1 MPGRKSAAPA
11 GRIAVAS
18 VLPLASPP
26 AMKWRRV
33 LTRSLLAGLALVAAL
48 AVATLRP
55 VDPTPYPGQ
64 PYHAET
70 RARLAE
76 LAAPVLTAAPLA
88 AGFGGV
94 SLLPAPGSGPA
105 DAAAGR
111 FPELPLAGYGHRQG
125 RPATGMREELTARA
139 LALRSGATTVVV
151 AGIEALI
158 VPPEVAA
165 LVASRLETKH
175 RLPPGNLYLGA
186 THTHAGPGGWG
197 EGWLARQFAGTF
209 TPGLRE
215 WLADRLVAAAEAAL
229 ADLRPARLGHGRF
242 SAPALV
248 RNRLLGPLG
257 RVDPEFSLLVV
268 AQEGGRRGVVGAYAA
283 HATAL
288 PGQGMEFA
296 GDYPGAWRRAVE
308 EATGGWALFLAG
320 AMGSHGPV
328 APARG
333 VDGADQMGR
342 ELARRTLEILPTLPL
357 SPTAPLAVRSVAVT
371 LPEAQVRVAQGLRL
385 RAWAAD
391 RLLPWRAPVPLQVL
405 RAGGVLWISTP
416 GDFSG
421 ELALDVKD
429 FARARG
435 LDAAV
440 TSFNG
445 AYVGYILPG
454 RHYALPGYE
463 PRTMSFYGPQFPD
476 YLMELIRELAA
487 PLAPAP

>member
-1 MPGRKSAAPA
+1 MN
-11 GRIAVAS
+11 
-18 VLPLASPP
+18 
-26 AMKWRRV
+26 WRRA
-33 LTRSLLAGLALVAAL
+33 LTRTLLAGLGLVGVL
-48 AVATLRP
+48 SVATLRP

-70 RARLAE
+70 RARLGE
-76 LAAPVLTAAPLA
+76 LPTAALTPAPLA
-88 AGFGGV
+88 AGFGGAA
-94 SLLPAPGSGPA
+94 LGPAPGSGPG
-105 DAAAGR
+105 DPTAGR
-111 FPELPLAGYGHRQG
+111 FPGLPLAGYGHRQG
-125 RPATGMREELTARA
+125 RPATGSREELTARA
-139 LALRSGATTVVV
+139 LALRSGDTTVVV

-165 LVASRLETKH
+165 LVASRLEAKH
-175 RLPPGNLYLGA
+175 RLPPGHLYLGA

-197 EGWLARQFAGTF
+197 EGWLARQFAGPF

-215 WLADRLVAAAEAAL
+215 WLADRLSAAAEAAL

-268 AQEGGRRGVVGAYAA
+268 TQDGGRRGVVGAYAA

-288 PGQGMEFA
+288 PGRGMEFA

-333 VDGADQMGR
+333 EDGADQMGR
-342 ELARRTLEILPTLPL
+342 ELARQTLAALPGIPL
-357 SPTAPLAVRSVAVT
+357 QPAVT
-371 LPEAQVRVAQGLRL
+371 LAMRTLPVTLPAAQVRVSQDWRL

-391 RLLPWRAPVPLQVL
+391 QLLPWSGPVPLQVL
-405 RAGGVLWISTP
+405 RAGDALWFSTP

-421 ELALDVKD
+421 ELALEVKD

-476 YLMELIRELAA
+476 YLLELIRELAA
-487 PLAPAP
+487 PLTAP

>member
-1 MPGRKSAAPA
+1 MN
-11 GRIAVAS
+11 
-18 VLPLASPP
+18 
-26 AMKWRRV
+26 WRRA
-33 LTRSLLAGLALVAAL
+33 LTRTLLAGLGLVAAL
-48 AVATLRP
+48 AFAALRL

-64 PYHAET
+64 PYHQET

-76 LAAPVLTAAPLA
+76 LTAPALTPAPLA

-94 SLLPAPGSGPA
+94 ALLPAPGSGPV
-105 DAAAGR
+105 DPAAGR
-111 FPELPLAGYGHRQG
+111 FAALPLAGYGHRQG
-125 RPATGMREELTARA
+125 RPATGMQDELTVRA
-139 LALRSGATTVVV
+139 LALRSGGTTVVI

-165 LVASRLETKH
+165 LAASRLEAKH
-175 RLPPGNLYLGA
+175 GLPPGNLYLGA

-197 EGWLARQFAGTF
+197 EGWLARQFAGPF
-209 TPGLRE
+209 TPGVRE
-215 WLADRLVAAAEAAL
+215 WLADRLVAAADAAL
-229 ADLRPARLGHGRF
+229 ADLRPAQLGHGRF
-242 SAPALV
+242 RAPGLV

-268 AQEGGRRGVVGAYAA
+268 AQDAGRRGVVGAYAA

-296 GDYPGAWRRAVE
+296 GDYPGTWRRAVE

-333 VDGADQMGR
+333 VEGADQMGR
-342 ELARRTLEILPTLPL
+342 ELARRTLEVLPALALRP
-357 SPTAPLAVRSVAVT
+357 AVPLAVRSLAVT
-371 LPEAQVRVAQGLRL
+371 LPEAQVRVSQDLRL

-405 RAGGVLWISTP
+405 RAGDALWVSTP

-476 YLMELIRELAA
+476 YLMELIRDLAA
-487 PLAPAP
+487 PLAPGP